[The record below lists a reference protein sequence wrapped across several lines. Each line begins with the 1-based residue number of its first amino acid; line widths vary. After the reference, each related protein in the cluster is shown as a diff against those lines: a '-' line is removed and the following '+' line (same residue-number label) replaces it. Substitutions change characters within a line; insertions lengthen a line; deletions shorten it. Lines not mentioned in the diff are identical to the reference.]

1 MPVKTESTDSN
12 MLQKWLPP
20 TTETRPT
27 QSKCHGSQ
35 HKMYSTV
42 DHSGLL
48 NNADYEGVL
57 KIDNNHKMETTDN
70 E

>member
-1 MPVKTESTDSN
+1 

-20 TTETRPT
+20 TTETSPT

-35 HKMYSTV
+35 MKMNSTV
-42 DHSGLL
+42 DHGGLL
-48 NNADYEGVL
+48 NNADYGRVL
-57 KIDNNHKMETTDN
+57 EIDNNHKMETTDN